1 MHRRLLLLPLTLLAF
16 SGCGSSEE
24 DAVRDVVKN
33 YTKAF
38 SERDAKTVCK
48 LLVPKAQ
55 MIFQVVGQDCETAM
69 AQSLKKT
76 PDSTLRAAGAIRI
89 ASIRITGSRAVAEY
103 KDRGGSN
110 KLQKIDGR
118 WGVEP

>member
-55 MIFQVVGQDCETAM
+55 MIFQVVGQDCETARPRASRRRRTARYVPL
-69 AQSLKKT
+69 AQS
-76 PDSTLRAAGAIRI
+76 
-89 ASIRITGSRAVAEY
+89 GSPPFGLPEVA
-103 KDRGGSN
+103 
-110 KLQKIDGR
+110 
-118 WGVEP
+118 P